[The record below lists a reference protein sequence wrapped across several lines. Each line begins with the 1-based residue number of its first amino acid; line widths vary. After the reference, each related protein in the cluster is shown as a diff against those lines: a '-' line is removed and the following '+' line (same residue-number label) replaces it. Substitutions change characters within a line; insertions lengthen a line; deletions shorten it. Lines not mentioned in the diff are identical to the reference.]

1 MTFSEEGQ
9 RERWKPA
16 IHIDMMSSEDSA
28 MEGNESVIAVK
39 TLPWRSNQ
47 VNLMMKR
54 LDDKINLEKSAQAK
68 RRVLSTSASSRLKPV
83 SGTFPAWLFKD

>member
-1 MTFSEEGQ
+1 
-9 RERWKPA
+9 
-16 IHIDMMSSEDSA
+16 
-28 MEGNESVIAVK
+28 
-39 TLPWRSNQ
+39 
-47 VNLMMKR
+47 MMKR